1 MKLYDQ
7 TGKMLELQKLVD
19 DGEMSQDDIQDTLD
33 GMQLEFND
41 KASSIVSLAESLQ
54 GDVSALDIEIKR
66 LQARK
71 KAITNN
77 QDRLKE
83 YLRHNMELSGITK
96 IKSPLFSITL
106 GKATVTAD
114 VVDVDFLPD
123 EFVNT
128 EVVIKADKKAILKA
142 LKDGQE
148 IPGAVLST
156 GKSRLLI
163 K

>member
-1 MKLYDQ
+1 MKLYNQ

-19 DGEMSQDDIQDTLD
+19 DGEMSQDQIQDTLD
-33 GMQLEFND
+33 GMSLEFND
-41 KASSIVSLAESLQ
+41 KAFSIVSLSESLQ
-54 GDVSALDIEIKR
+54 GDVSALDVEIKR

-71 KAITNN
+71 KAIVNN

-83 YLRHNMELSGITK
+83 YLRYNMELSGVTN

-106 GKATVTAD
+106 GKPTVTAE
-114 VVDVDFLPD
+114 VIDVDFLPD
-123 EFVNT
+123 EFVST

-142 LKDGQE
+142 LKDGQD

>member
-1 MKLYDQ
+1 MKLYNQ

-19 DGEMSQDDIQDTLD
+19 DGEMSQDQIQDTLD
-33 GMQLEFND
+33 GMKLEFND
-41 KASSIVSLAESLQ
+41 KASSIVSLSESLQ
-54 GDVSALDIEIKR
+54 GDVSALDVEIKR

-71 KAITNN
+71 RAIVNN

-83 YLRHNMELSGITK
+83 YLRYNMELSGVTN
-96 IKSPLFSITL
+96 IKSTLFSITL
-106 GKATVTAD
+106 GKPTVTAE
-114 VVDVDFLPD
+114 VIDVDFLPD
-123 EFVNT
+123 EFVST

-142 LKDGQE
+142 LKDGQD
-148 IPGAVLST
+148 ITGAVLST

>member
-54 GDVSALDIEIKR
+54 GDVSALDVEIKR